1 MNEKILKLNDIKNTN
16 LQTVLGILLR
26 SDGLSRTE
34 IARETGCDNTTV
46 SRAVRELIRRGILI
60 PGEKTEQEHGR
71 PREKLNF
78 NPDGPALIGISLEAE
93 RINGVVTDLRGQVRE
108 REQVVFCG
116 IPDRKQFLSA
126 AAGVIRNM
134 RERAKERFVGMGAA
148 VFGSYSGPD
157 FRLENA
163 AALPALNGMELRPIL
178 NQAAGCEVTIC
189 DHLVARMAFL
199 SRMFPEFNSGS
210 VMLVSSGSGIGSLI
224 AEQGRFLF
232 VRNNHGGELGH
243 TISVPDGI
251 LCGCGR
257 RGCLETVASIRALLH
272 ACRRKLGNPNLNFE
286 DLCRLFQAGNGIAA
300 AEVRSAAAYL
310 GMAIANHLN
319 SYLMDRLI
327 LTGRILELGPEFQS
341 MLEENIKSLVFPLVK
356 SGLSMHF
363 IRLDSDNSLARG
375 AAIFASRFYYIASA

>member
-1 MNEKILKLNDIKNTN
+1 MKEKILKLNDIKNTN

-272 ACRRKLGNPNLNFE
+272 ACRRKLGNPDLNFE

-310 GMAIANHLN
+310 GMAIANQLN

>member
-1 MNEKILKLNDIKNTN
+1 MKEKILKLNDIKNTN

-116 IPDRKQFLSA
+116 IPDRKQVLSA

-272 ACRRKLGNPNLNFE
+272 ACRRKLGNPDLNFE

-310 GMAIANHLN
+310 GMAIANQLN